1 MVAPAAMGRGIARA
15 MCLDS
20 LERAKAR
27 GFSAMQFN
35 FVISTNS
42 RAVMLWQRCG
52 FEVCGMLPG
61 TFDHPEHGKVDA
73 LVMFRRL

>member
-1 MVAPAAMGRGIARA
+1 
-15 MCLDS
+15 
-20 LERAKAR
+20 
-27 GFSAMQFN
+27 MQFN

-52 FEVCGMLPG
+52 FDVCGTLPG
-61 TFDHPEHGKVDA
+61 AFDHPTRGKVDA